1 MWLFPIS
8 SWFFSSIKT
17 QSSTRLVSKLYFSI
31 SLYSF
36 CSCSFSLYHLFCGRA
51 HKTSRKLRQVYEHLY
66 TGTVRVLNFKLSNST
81 MFHVN
86 VFAWLLALARFEHKL
101 SASQGPPVLFL
112 DGMHVTL
119 HWSPAGAGCW
129 NGVGLKRHHRSDNK
143 PTCGSENWMQCSS
156 HRFNHSRKMI

>member
-1 MWLFPIS
+1 MIRRHSTDYSVFSIASLIRTFAFRWIESDVAFSHFIVI
-8 SWFFSSIKT
+8 FFSIKT

-129 NGVGLKRHHRSDNK
+129 NGVGL
-143 PTCGSENWMQCSS
+143 
-156 HRFNHSRKMI
+156 